1 MNLFVPGRIC
11 LFGEHSDW
19 AGGYRRINA
28 EIEKGYALIVGT
40 NQGIYA
46 EVKPHPTKL
55 IFRATLNDGAAMPP
69 WEVPMERNALLH
81 EVQKGGFFSYIAGV
95 AYQLMI
101 HYRVRGLEI
110 DNYRTDLPIK
120 KGLSSSAAVCVLV
133 ARAFNRTY
141 DLKMTI
147 RGEMELAYNGE
158 ISTLSRCGRLDQ
170 GCAYGN
176 RPIEMVFD
184 GDNLDVRELSAP
196 SELHYIIVDLKAGKD
211 TREILSGLNRC
222 YPFAQDPLQQGVQH
236 YLGPINRR
244 IVSAAAEALKKGDA
258 RRLGELMNEA
268 QDLFDKNLQPA
279 CPSQLTAPVLHK
291 LLGYAP
297 LKQYLYGGKG
307 VGSQGDGTA
316 QLLAKNAECRE
327 KAIKII
333 EGELGMSCL
342 ELILRPAR
350 RVRKAVIPAAGFGTR
365 LFPATKAVK
374 KELFP
379 VIDSQGRAKPAI
391 LAIVEEA
398 VAAGIEEVCILVQ
411 SQDRELFEEIFCTP
425 PKVENFNK
433 LPKESQKY
441 SEYLMEIGHRITFL
455 PQDVQD
461 GFGHAVYCAHEWVG
475 DEPFLLLLGDHLYA
489 SDTDI
494 PCSRQLLDAYE
505 ITGQSVVGLK
515 ETPQGEVHHFG
526 CATGNWIE
534 GERLLA
540 ITEFAE
546 KPDLEY
552 AAEHLRVEGI
562 PNDTFLTVFGQYV
575 LSSKIFVYLEENIK
589 RNIRERGEF
598 QLTSCLERQ
607 RKEEGIY
614 GYLVKGR
621 RFDIGNPDAYLN
633 SLIEFR
639 KTVKDSL
646 PDPLNPAPACRLPTE
661 AIAQAGSGS
670 AGR

>member
-40 NQGIYA
+40 NQGMYA
-46 EVKPHPTKL
+46 DVKPHPTKL
-55 IFRATLNDGAAMPP
+55 IFNATLNDGSAMPP
-69 WEVPMERNALLH
+69 WEVPMERGALL
-81 EVQKGGFFSYIAGV
+81 EQVQQGGFFSYIAGV
-95 AYQLMI
+95 AYQLMT

-120 KGLSSSAAVCVLV
+120 KGLSSSAAVCVLA

-176 RPIEMVFD
+176 RPIEMIFD
-184 GDNLDVRELSAP
+184 GDNLDVRELSTPA
-196 SELHYIIVDLKAGKD
+196 ELHYIIVDLKAGKD
-211 TREILSGLNRC
+211 TREILTGLNRC
-222 YPFAQDPLQQGVQH
+222 YPFAQDKMQKDVQNF
-236 YLGPINRR
+236 LGPINHR
-244 IVSAAAEALKKGDA
+244 IVTQAVEALKKGDA
-258 RRLGELMNEA
+258 QKLGALMTEA
-268 QDLFDKNLQPA
+268 QELFDKNLQPA

-291 LLGYAP
+291 LLNHGP
-297 LKQYLYGGKG
+297 LKPFLYGGKG

-316 QLLAKNAECRE
+316 QLLAKDAQSRE
-327 KAIKII
+327 KAIAVI
-333 EGELGMSCL
+333 ERDLGMSCL
-342 ELILRPAR
+342 ELVLRPAR

-379 VIDSQGRAKPAI
+379 VIDSSGRAKPAI

-398 VAAGIEEVCILVQ
+398 VSAGIEEVAILVQ
-411 SQDRELFEEIFCTP
+411 SQDQELFEEIFCTP

-441 SEYLMEIGHRITFL
+441 SEYLMDIGHRITFL
-455 PQDVQD
+455 SQDVQD
-461 GFGHAVYCAHEWVG
+461 GFGHAVYCAKDWVG

-489 SDTDI
+489 SDSDV

-505 ITGQSVVGLK
+505 LKGQSVVGLK
-515 ETPQGEVHHFG
+515 ETPQEDVHHFG
-526 CATGNWIE
+526 CATGVWTT
-534 GERLLA
+534 GDGLLS
-540 ITEFAE
+540 ISEFAE

-552 AAEHLRVEGI
+552 AREHLRVDGI
-562 PNDTFLTVFGQYV
+562 PDGAFLTVFGQYV
-575 LSSKIFVYLEENIK
+575 LSSKIFEYLDENIK
-589 RNIRERGEF
+589 GNIRERGEF
-598 QLTSCLERQ
+598 QLTSCLDRL
-607 RKEEGIY
+607 RKEDGIY

-639 KTVKDSL
+639 KGPK
-646 PDPLNPAPACRLPTE
+646 
-661 AIAQAGSGS
+661 AG
-670 AGR
+670 

>member
-40 NQGIYA
+40 NQGMYA
-46 EVKPHPTKL
+46 DVKPHPTKL
-55 IFRATLNDGAAMPP
+55 IFRATLNDGSPMPP
-69 WEVPMERNALLH
+69 WEVPMERNALL
-81 EVQKGGFFSYIAGV
+81 EQVQQGGFFSYVAGV

-141 DLKMTI
+141 DLKMTV
-147 RGEMELAYNGE
+147 RGEMELAYSGE

-170 GCAYGN
+170 GCAYGA
-176 RPIEMVFD
+176 RPIEMIFD
-184 GDNLDVRELSAP
+184 GDNLDVHELSTPA
-196 SELHYIIVDLKAGKD
+196 ELHYIIVDLKAGKD
-211 TREILSGLNRC
+211 TREILSGLNSC
-222 YPFAQDPLQQGVQH
+222 YPFARDPMQKGVQN
-236 YLGPINRR
+236 YLGPINHR
-244 IVSAAAEALKKGDA
+244 IVSQAAEALCKGDA
-258 RRLGELMNEA
+258 PRLGALMNEA
-268 QDLFDKNLQPA
+268 QELFDKNLQSA

-291 LLGYAP
+291 LLGHAP

-327 KAIKII
+327 KAVTII
-333 EGELGMSCL
+333 ERDLGMSCL
-342 ELILRPAR
+342 ELVLRPAM

-379 VIDSQGRAKPAI
+379 VIDSGGRAKPAI

-398 VAAGIEEVCILVQ
+398 VSAGIEEVAILVQ

-433 LPKESQKY
+433 LPKDAQKY
-441 SEYLMEIGHRITFL
+441 SEYLMDIGHRITFL

-461 GFGHAVYCAHEWVG
+461 GFGHAVYCAKDWVG
-475 DEPFLLLLGDHLYA
+475 DEPFLLLLRDHLYA
-489 SDTDI
+489 SDSDT

-505 ITGQSVVGLK
+505 LAGQSVVGLK
-515 ETPQGEVHHFG
+515 ETPGGEVHHFG
-526 CATGNWIE
+526 CATGVWTGGE
-534 GERLLA
+534 GMLSV
-540 ITEFAE
+540 TEISE

-552 AAEHLRVEGI
+552 AREHLRVEGL
-562 PNDTFLTVFGQYV
+562 PEDAFLTVFGQYV
-575 LSSKIFVYLEENIK
+575 LSPKIFEYLDENIK
-589 RNIRERGEF
+589 GNIRERGEY
-598 QLTSCLERQ
+598 QLTSCLDRL
-607 RKEEGIY
+607 RKEEGMN

-621 RFDIGNPDAYLN
+621 RFDIGNPDSYLQ
-633 SLIEFR
+633 SLVEFR
-639 KTVKDSL
+639 KSGM
-646 PDPLNPAPACRLPTE
+646 RQS
-661 AIAQAGSGS
+661 AISG
-670 AGR
+670 A